1 MNSDLQNCPDAVRLK
16 KPLASAL
23 RQKSRYFKCHSGLE
37 LACPVLD
44 TGESSIFGLDP
55 HFLGNDDFGTNVRN
69 RWTRYTGFPARG
81 RAVTILTAAIV
92 LIFAMSLVFGC
103 TKENKDL
110 GKLQEENR
118 ALKERLALFESPPM
132 KPGIASTHEKMEE
145 LLVLARKLKASPN
158 DFVGQQI
165 KLHCR
170 FGGFENRFLDQADGP
185 KFLSTYDIGFIA
197 QSGKE
202 IEEPIFTHFFI
213 SKKEAK
219 EQGAYHLGVNDL
231 ITVYGIVNSAY
242 NKEPWIEVYV
252 VKRGWE

>member
-1 MNSDLQNCPDAVRLK
+1 MAV
-16 KPLASAL
+16 
-23 RQKSRYFKCHSGLE
+23 
-37 LACPVLD
+37 
-44 TGESSIFGLDP
+44 
-55 HFLGNDDFGTNVRN
+55 
-69 RWTRYTGFPARG
+69 
-81 RAVTILTAAIV
+81 
-92 LIFAMSLVFGC
+92 SLVSGC

-110 GKLQEENR
+110 ARLEEENR
-118 ALKERLALFESPPM
+118 VLKGKVTSLESQI
-132 KPGIASTHEKMEE
+132 KPGISPKPEISEE

-170 FGGFENRFLDQADGP
+170 FGGFENKFLDQTNGP
-185 KFLSTYDIGFIA
+185 KFLSTYDVGFIV

-202 IEEPIFTHFFI
+202 INEPIFTHLFI

-219 EQGAYHLGVNDL
+219 EQGAYRLTVNDL
-231 ITVYGIVNSAY
+231 ITVYGMVNSAY

>member
-1 MNSDLQNCPDAVRLK
+1 MNPDLENYPDVFRPIRRL
-16 KPLASAL
+16 
-23 RQKSRYFKCHSGLE
+23 
-37 LACPVLD
+37 
-44 TGESSIFGLDP
+44 
-55 HFLGNDDFGTNVRN
+55 
-69 RWTRYTGFPARG
+69 TGFRTRG
-81 RAVTILTAAIV
+81 RAVTLLTAAIA
-92 LIFAMSLVFGC
+92 LILAMSLVYGC
-103 TKENKDL
+103 AKENKDL
-110 GKLQEENR
+110 GKLEEENR
-118 ALKERLALFESPPM
+118 VLKEKLASLESKI
-132 KPGIASTHEKMEE
+132 KPGIASKPEMGEE
-145 LLVLARKLKASPN
+145 LLALARKLKASPS

-170 FGGFENRFLDQADGP
+170 FGGFSNKFLDETNGP
-185 KFLSTYDIGFIA
+185 KFLSTYYIGFIA

-202 IEEPIFTHFFI
+202 IEEPLFDHSFI

>member
-1 MNSDLQNCPDAVRLK
+1 MIDLIETHGRDRMMTLFVR
-16 KPLASAL
+16 
-23 RQKSRYFKCHSGLE
+23 
-37 LACPVLD
+37 V
-44 TGESSIFGLDP
+44 
-55 HFLGNDDFGTNVRN
+55 
-69 RWTRYTGFPARG
+69 
-81 RAVTILTAAIV
+81 IV
-92 LIFAMSLVFGC
+92 LTLAISFVYGC
-103 TKENKDL
+103 AKENKDL
-110 GKLQEENR
+110 AKLEEENR
-118 ALKERLALFESPPM
+118 VLKE
-132 KPGIASTHEKMEE
+132 KIASLESKAKPAVTSKPEMKGE

-170 FGGFENRFLDQADGP
+170 FGGFENKFLNDTNGP
-185 KFLSTYDIGFIA
+185 KFLSTYYVGLIA

-202 IEEPIFTHFFI
+202 INEPLFDHLFI

-219 EQGAYHLGVNDL
+219 EQGAYRLGVNDL